1 MKTAKKT
8 KSSQM
13 KKPTKPAKAKAKT
26 ADAPTAKPAAKPA
39 AAPASNGSLIYIGI
53 GGWTFEPWR
62 GVFYPDGL
70 AHAKELRYAS
80 ERLTSIEVNGTF
92 YRSQTPATFRKWAGE
107 VPQGFVFA
115 LKGPRFATNRR
126 VLKEAGD
133 SIKRFLNSG
142 VTELGAHLGPLLWQ
156 FAPTKK
162 FDAADF
168 GGFLELL
175 PDQYNGHAI
184 RHVVEVR
191 HDSFSTP
198 EFTALL
204 RTFKIPVVFTDHVRY
219 PNIADITGDFVYVRL
234 QRGKDTIVTA
244 YPQDDIDAW
253 AGRLQAWATG
263 GAPDD
268 LQLVDAKNKAAAEAG
283 PRDVFA
289 YVIHEGK
296 VRAPAG
302 AMALIERLR

>member
-1 MKTAKKT
+1 MTPAKAAAKAPTKTAK
-8 KSSQM
+8 SSQ
-13 KKPTKPAKAKAKT
+13 
-26 ADAPTAKPAAKPA
+26 PTAKSPTKTAAKA
-39 AAPASNGSLIYIGI
+39 AKAGHIFIGI

-62 GVFYPDGL
+62 GVFYPKGL
-70 AHAKELRYAS
+70 PHAKELAYAS

-92 YRSQTPATFRKWAGE
+92 YRSQTPATFRKWASE
-107 VPQGFVFA
+107 VPDGFVFA

-133 SIKRFLNSG
+133 SIKRFLESG
-142 VTELGAHLGPLLWQ
+142 VTELGEHLGPLLWQ

-175 PDQYNGHAI
+175 PDKYNGHAI
-184 RHVVEVR
+184 RHVIEVR

-198 EFTALL
+198 EFTSLL
-204 RTFKIPVVFTDHVRY
+204 RQFKMPVVFTDHARY
-219 PNIADITGDFVYVRL
+219 PNIADITGDFIYARL

-244 YPQDDIDAW
+244 YPPREIDEW
-253 AGRLQAWATG
+253 AGRLRSWANG

-268 LQLVDAKNKAAAEAG
+268 LPVVEKTKTATPAQ

-302 AMALIERLR
+302 AMALIEKLR